1 MARHGEGYWKLYG
14 IWRAVVRV
22 GWRKVVWA
30 GSQGWVYVYC
40 STTQREALPSFT
52 TRDCCHRHS
61 RPVCPFAHQLMALL
75 LPDTSRLGICSLHK
89 NTSGNTLCQMPIK
102 VTQVKTSENFVS
114 HSNLTLCWHFV
125 QIIEISPRNSCSSI
139 LASQMA
145 ASVD

>member
-1 MARHGEGYWKLYG
+1 MEAIWYMEGCCQGGMEEGGL
-14 IWRAVVRV
+14 
-22 GWRKVVWA
+22 GWFPGLGLCLLLDHAER
-30 GSQGWVYVYC
+30 G
-40 STTQREALPSFT
+40 PSFI
-52 TRDCCHRHS
+52 H
-61 RPVCPFAHQLMALL
+61 HQGLLPPPLSTSLPIHTPTDGLL

-102 VTQVKTSENFVS
+102 VTKVKTSENFVS

-145 ASVD
+145 ASVN